1 MATLNTSVTLKSAS
15 KIAGELTLDFTQ
27 LTDNTFSDASGDN
40 LSVTTA
46 QVEVLATSVSVNSYV
61 YVKNTDSTNQCRL
74 REAVSGGAW
83 GVVEPGEWAFFTVPA
98 STGLKLQSSASTI
111 VVNYLIFQK

>member
-40 LSVTTA
+40 LSVSTA
-46 QVEVLATSVSVNSYV
+46 TEILSTSVVVDAYV
-61 YVKNTDSTNQCRL
+61 YIKNTDSTHACKL
-74 REAVSGGAW
+74 RDVAGNMW
-83 GVVEPGEWAFFTVPA
+83 GKVLAGEWAFFTIPS
-98 STGLKLQSSASTI
+98 STGLKLESASGTI
-111 VVNYLIFQK
+111 VVNYLIFKK